1 MADELGK
8 HGQRD
13 RFRVNLAEAPEL
25 GAWCEEFG
33 CTPDQLKIAV
43 GRAGVMAT
51 EVQAYLERQGWNNR
65 AATPARSVEPRRF
78 LKMWPLRPRRGSR
91 T

>member
-1 MADELGK
+1 MANELGN

-13 RFRVNLAEAPEL
+13 RFRVNLAEALEL

-33 CTPDQLKIAV
+33 CTADQLRMAV

-51 EVQAYLERQGWNNR
+51 DVQDYLERQGWNNR

-78 LKMWPLRPRRGSR
+78 LNMWPLQLRRGSR